1 MGCVY
6 LIADWDKEHRYK
18 IGVTRGDVYKRIKK
32 LQTGNSGEIYLV
44 DKYETDHPFVMEKML
59 HTWYFGKKALGE
71 WFELDDEEV
80 RAFKANCQKITEII
94 ESLSDNCYFN
104 ATTNKKRST
113 KGKEGKGKAS

>member
-6 LIADWDKEHRYK
+6 LIDDWDKEHRYK

-104 ATTNKKRST
+104 ATTSKKRST